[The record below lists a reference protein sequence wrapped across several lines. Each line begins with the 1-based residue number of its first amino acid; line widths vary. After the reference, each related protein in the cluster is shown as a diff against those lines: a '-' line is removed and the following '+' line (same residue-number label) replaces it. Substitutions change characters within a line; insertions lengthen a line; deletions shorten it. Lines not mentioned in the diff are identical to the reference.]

1 MPPKKWLPPRVHLE
15 DFAHERNFT
24 LRMQA
29 IGREELLAFSV
40 GVYERAQS
48 AGFFNYLNLPCDLD
62 LGPRSH
68 L

>member
-15 DFAHERNFT
+15 DFAHARNFT

-40 GVYERAQS
+40 GVYIVSYERAQS
-48 AGFFNYLNLPCDLD
+48 AGFFNY
-62 LGPRSH
+62 
-68 L
+68 